1 MQGIAK
7 RRFLLIPT
15 LHQESKKNNT
25 NNLKEIRMNIKC
37 LQTHLF
43 LSFVF
48 MLAFFTGSILA
59 QNNGWIQQTSGA
71 GANIVLYDIQFVDV
85 NNGWAAGDGQ
95 TIVHTTDGGQN
106 WTAQRNNQSGG
117 IYGIFFWDKNNGWA
131 AVDNGSVLHTTD
143 GGANW
148 SETSTSAPYLIDFD
162 FVDANNGWA
171 FGGLGA
177 ILHTTDGGAHW
188 TSQNTNQSNDFNA
201 GKFFNADTGIA
212 VGYNGVI
219 IRTTDGGANWIQES
233 TGTVRWFSGLS
244 FVDDNNG
251 WAAGVKTL
259 GSDGAISH
267 TTDGGLT
274 WSTPTTISNTDFGD
288 ICFTDAQNGWVV
300 GQRPATGVAVIYHT
314 SDGGTNWAE
323 QTFNV
328 SVTNLKRISFV
339 DTTTGW
345 IAGDAGVIL
354 HTTNGGITSVKE
366 ITGNALPQQFVLS
379 QNYPNPFNPSTT
391 IEFSIPK
398 QSFVTLKVYD
408 LLGREVATLVN
419 KELQTGSYKTQ
430 FDASSA
436 RAGLASGVYLYRLN
450 AGGFVQTK
458 KLMLM
463 K

>member
-1 MQGIAK
+1 
-7 RRFLLIPT
+7 
-15 LHQESKKNNT
+15 
-25 NNLKEIRMNIKC
+25 MNIK
-37 LQTHLF
+37 LLHTRLF
-43 LSFVF
+43 FQAVV
-48 MLAFFTGSILA
+48 MLGFFTGSVFA
-59 QNNGWIQQTSGA
+59 QSNGWAQQTSGA
-71 GANIVLYDIQFVDV
+71 GANITLYDIQFVDA

-95 TIVHTTDGGQN
+95 TIVHTTNGGQN
-106 WTAQRNNQSGG
+106 WTTQRSNQSGG
-117 IYGIFFWDKNNGWA
+117 IYGIFFWDENNGWA

-148 SETSTSAPYLIDFD
+148 SETSTSAPYLLDFD

-188 TSQNTNQSNDFNA
+188 TSQTTNQGNDFYA
-201 GKFFNADTGIA
+201 GKFFNADTGVA

-219 IRTTDGGANWIQES
+219 IRTTDGGANWVQES
-233 TGTVRWFSGLS
+233 IGTARWFAGLS
-244 FVDDNNG
+244 FVDNNNG

-259 GSDGAISH
+259 GIDGAISH

-300 GQRPATGVAVIYHT
+300 GSRPATDVAFIYHT
-314 SDGGTNWAE
+314 TDGGTNWTE

-345 IAGDAGVIL
+345 IAGDGGVIL
-354 HTTNGGITSVKE
+354 HTTNGGVTPVKE

-391 IEFSIPK
+391 IEFSISK

-419 KELQTGSYKTQ
+419 KELQAGSFKTQ